1 MHGRWIRDVFPY
13 NIILGL
19 THTSVNEDVLLPLV
33 ERFRQNNLRRDGF
46 EKYLPMGKQ
55 LVDMA
60 PDLDVT
66 VQTTVDQRLVKMNRV
81 DTANAQSRGVLQ
93 SITGYLNTTAIVGG
107 GKMSSIDAQ
116 NNYACPG

>member
-1 MHGRWIRDVFPY
+1 M
-13 NIILGL
+13 
-19 THTSVNEDVLLPLV
+19 NEDVLLPLV